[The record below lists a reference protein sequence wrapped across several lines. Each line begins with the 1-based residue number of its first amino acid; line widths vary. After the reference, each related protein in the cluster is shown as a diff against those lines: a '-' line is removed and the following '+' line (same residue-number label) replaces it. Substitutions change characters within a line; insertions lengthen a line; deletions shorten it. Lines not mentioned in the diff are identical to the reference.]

1 MFTRGEI
8 QMIILKNDEI
18 VIHIAEKGAEIVA
31 GKYVTGEDFIWI
43 GDEMWPDHSPT
54 LFPICGTLI
63 DNKCMHSGKEYS
75 MGIHG
80 FAQHSVFCVEEC
92 SENSALLSLTYSEET
107 LTKYYP
113 FKFKLFV
120 RYTIEGKT
128 VTVEQKVENLDDKE
142 IFFSFGS
149 HEGYYL
155 PDGVENYHLELDE
168 ERTLFSATL
177 EGPYLDGDSEAV
189 IENSK
194 IIPLKSEKYN
204 SYDLIFTDIDFSA
217 ITLYHNSGKKIV
229 RAEFKGYPNLLVW
242 SEKGSRFV
250 CIEPWYGLPD
260 FTSDRADR
268 EFTHKKGLIKLGV
281 SNTFTMS
288 NKFVL
293 P

>member
-1 MFTRGEI
+1 
-8 QMIILKNDEI
+8 MITLKNEQI
-18 VIHIAEKGAEIVA
+18 SIKVAEKGAEIVE
-31 GKYVTGEDFIWI
+31 GKYLSGEDFIWM

-63 DNKCMHSGKEYS
+63 DNKCTHEGKEYS

-80 FAQHSVFCVEEC
+80 FAQYSVFTVEES
-92 SENSALLSLTYSEET
+92 SENSVLLSLTYSEET
-107 LTKYYP
+107 FKYYP

-120 RYTIEGKT
+120 RYTIEDKT
-128 VTVEQKVENLDDKE
+128 VTVEQRVENLDEGD

-149 HEGYYL
+149 HEGYYV
-155 PDGVENYHLELDE
+155 PDGVENYHLVLDE
-168 ERTLFSATL
+168 ERTLRSATID
-177 EGPYLDGDSEAV
+177 GPYLDGGSQPV
-189 IENSK
+189 IENERK
-194 IIPLKSEKYN
+194 ILLKSDKYHT
-204 SYDLIFTDIDFSA
+204 YDLIFLDIDFDA

-260 FTSDRADR
+260 FTSDIADR
-268 EFTHKKGLIKLGV
+268 EFTHKKGLIRLEKGKDF
-281 SNTFTMS
+281 SMS
-288 NKFVL
+288 NRFIL